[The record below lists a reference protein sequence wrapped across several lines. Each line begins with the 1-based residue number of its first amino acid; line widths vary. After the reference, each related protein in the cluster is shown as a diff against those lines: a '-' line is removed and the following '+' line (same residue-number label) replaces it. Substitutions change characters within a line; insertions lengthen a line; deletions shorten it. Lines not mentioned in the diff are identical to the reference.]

1 MKKTLALL
9 LAVLMVVSVFAG
21 CSKTPANNT
30 APSTDG
36 SSSTEPTGTGDSTY
50 TYEDYVSVLATNWMP
65 RIWKWI

>member
-30 APSTDG
+30 TANTDA
-36 SSSTEPTGTGDSTY
+36 TGNTTGPANTGDSTY
-50 TYEDYVSVLATNWMP
+50 TYEDYVSVLTTNWNP
-65 RIWKWI
+65 HT